1 MSVKFGGA
9 PHEDRDAVP
18 FPEPRASAVLLDS
31 EQVKAIV
38 ADARHELIE
47 RCIAV
52 SFRWAV
58 LRGTPQA
65 REAAYDVAR
74 ELRELEKEG

>member
-1 MSVKFGGA
+1 VTWDQF
-9 PHEDRDAVP
+9 EDHVRKVYADESSP
-18 FPEPRASAVLLDS
+18 VLLNSD
-31 EQVKAIV
+31 QVKAIV
-38 ADARHELIE
+38 SEARHELIE

-58 LRGTPQA
+58 LRGTSEA